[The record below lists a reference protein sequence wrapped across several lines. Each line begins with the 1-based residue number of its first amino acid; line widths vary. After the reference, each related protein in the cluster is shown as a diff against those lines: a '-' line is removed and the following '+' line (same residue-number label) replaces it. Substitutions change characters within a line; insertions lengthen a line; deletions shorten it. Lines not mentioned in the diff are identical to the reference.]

1 MPEGALGEHHPV
13 GEDGPLVVD
22 PVCIPV
28 FKSEDTVGPLLEL
41 LFYLLVAAGRVA
53 DIEVALLVQA
63 AVIGRL
69 QSPGTQA
76 ASMENPS
83 GRVNPWDPMRCW
95 PVAADAVSRKK
106 AMKNIL

>member
-53 DIEVALLVQA
+53 DIEIALLVEGGRDRA
-63 AVIGRL
+63 AAE
-69 QSPGTQA
+69 PGGAGCLDGEALRQGKSMGSDALLA
-76 ASMENPS
+76 A
-83 GRVNPWDPMRCW
+83 GCRCSQQE
-95 PVAADAVSRKK
+95 AG
-106 AMKNIL
+106 LL